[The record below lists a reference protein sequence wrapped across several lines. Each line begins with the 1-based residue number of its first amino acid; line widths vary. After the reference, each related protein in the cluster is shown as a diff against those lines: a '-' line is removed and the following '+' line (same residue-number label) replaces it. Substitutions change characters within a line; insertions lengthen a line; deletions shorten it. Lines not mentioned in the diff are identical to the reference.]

1 MPEYTATLKQTATN
15 AIIGCNVQLF
25 IQFIISIDTEE
36 RCSLFKK
43 NVFLSFIHFSFGG
56 NSGEKRM
63 ARHVFWGV
71 CSFFSFSLCVLQFG
85 GEQNDRTL

>member
-1 MPEYTATLKQTATN
+1 MCYSVFETVFTFVYMPEYTATLKQTATN

-43 NVFLSFIHFSFGG
+43 
-56 NSGEKRM
+56 M
-63 ARHVFWGV
+63 
-71 CSFFSFSLCVLQFG
+71 FF
-85 GEQNDRTL
+85 